1 MILAGKFLLMQL
13 IYEGKT
19 DRSLP
24 KVDFSK
30 GFSLSANPK
39 HYSNEK
45 ETKKIINETIL
56 PPVKS
61 VSKEL
66 KLRLISQ
73 LS

>member
-1 MILAGKFLLMQL
+1 MQL
-13 IYEGKT
+13 IFGGKT

-24 KVDFSK
+24 KADFSK
-30 GFSLSANPK
+30 GFSLNANPK

-61 VSKEL
+61 VSKQL
-66 KLRLISQ
+66 KL
-73 LS
+73 LSNFPALLVIDVF